1 MKLEHFPS
9 AMSPQDQE
17 FNCNDQSQKEKNNQ
31 NHDQWHRATSSNLK
45 LNRQV
50 SSSGMQKGKNKHHMN
65 HTFFVIQVKGSTI
78 IAKIL
83 SDRKPIFWDASKFKI
98 ETRSTDDD
106 EARTLQLIQAPPATS
121 NQQAGLENG
130 NPEDNLQ
137 AEPELQLRWSARTQ
151 VSMLDRHLRDYDQ
164 Q

>member
-1 MKLEHFPS
+1 MTQGNKLKLEVEQAGIFKW
-9 AMSPQDQE
+9 DVKR
-17 FNCNDQSQKEKNNQ
+17 KEQ
-31 NHDQWHRATSSNLK
+31 TPHEPHIFCDP
-45 LNRQV
+45 
-50 SSSGMQKGKNKHHMN
+50 
-65 HTFFVIQVKGSTI
+65 VKGSTI

-83 SDRKPIFWDASKFKI
+83 SDGKPIFWDASKFKI

-137 AEPELQLRWSARTQ
+137 AEPELQLR
-151 VSMLDRHLRDYDQ
+151 
-164 Q
+164 